1 MVNMEVSELF
11 TILHT
16 LNFSPT
22 HQGNY
27 NKKVAPFS
35 YDKVAKQTSPVGI
48 NVSMSVMD
56 VLKIEEVNHVYTLK
70 FRLLLEW

>member
-1 MVNMEVSELF
+1 MITNTHPQHL
-11 TILHT
+11 THH
-16 LNFSPT
+16 

-35 YDKVAKQTSPVGI
+35 YNKATKLTSPVGI

-70 FRLLLEW
+70 YRLLLEW